1 MRHLGPHWRHL
12 GASKKRQEVIQK
24 TAKSFQEVPK
34 RLSDDLKR
42 FPKGFHE
49 AASAFQEELE
59 SKIAVVFSESQ
70 KILLPKD
77 GQTFP
82 KSTLAPF
89 S

>member
-1 MRHLGPHWRHL
+1 MSDGSN
-12 GASKKRQEVIQK
+12 SKDSQKLPGGSQE
-24 TAKSFQEVPK
+24 A
-34 RLSDDLKR
+34 LSQ
-42 FPKGFHE
+42 GSHE

-77 GQTFP
+77 GQKFP